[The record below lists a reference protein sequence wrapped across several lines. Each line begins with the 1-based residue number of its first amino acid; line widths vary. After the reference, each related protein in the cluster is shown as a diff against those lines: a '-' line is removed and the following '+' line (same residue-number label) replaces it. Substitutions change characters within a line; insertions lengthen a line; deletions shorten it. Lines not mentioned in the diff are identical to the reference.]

1 MARIIVF
8 LLIRFKMRLYFIEA
22 THRKSDS
29 DKLASLFRINTFRG
43 FGDGFISIF
52 SSHVAKIRLY
62 TENTICR
69 LEILNDTFATN
80 IRLMW
85 HKGAVVSL

>member
-1 MARIIVF
+1 
-8 LLIRFKMRLYFIEA
+8 
-22 THRKSDS
+22 
-29 DKLASLFRINTFRG
+29 
-43 FGDGFISIF
+43 
-52 SSHVAKIRLY
+52 
-62 TENTICR
+62 

>member
-1 MARIIVF
+1 MKTNEVLENIKARRSV
-8 LLIRFKMRLYFIEA
+8 RAYTEPVSY
-22 THRKSDS
+22 TH
-29 DKLASLFRINTFRG
+29 LASLFRINTFRG